1 MSKIR
6 VLPDILAH
14 KIAAGE
20 IVERPASVVK
30 ELVENSLDAS
40 STSVTVLVEAG
51 GKKSITVRDN
61 GTGMSAED
69 ASLAFQH
76 HATSKISSFE
86 DLSQIAT
93 LGFRGEA
100 LPSISSVSRLRLR
113 TVQSSGDSQDR
124 AGTEIEFERGKLV
137 GQREIAWP
145 KGTEIRVSDLFF
157 NVPARR
163 KFLRTVTTE
172 IGHISRQITHYAL
185 AHPEVE
191 FKLLHQNNPLLE
203 VPPVESLQDRIFQL
217 MGEQFLENLVPVEYE
232 RDGIEVV
239 GFTSLPHEQRSSA
252 RAQYLFVNR
261 RVVRDKVMTH
271 AIRLA
276 YRDLIPSSSH
286 PVVLLFVNLN
296 PERVDVNVH
305 PSKIEVRFTESD
317 AVHSAIYHG
326 IEEALARSRVDF
338 SSLARDLPSSQI
350 QTGEDRLQSVASSIN
365 RFFQRN
371 PDSSFGF
378 PELRRSS
385 GVYPAR
391 EISTSFPQSAESILQ
406 NDSADPHRH
415 QIPETAYLSPLPVIL
430 GQFVE
435 SFIVATDR
443 EGVMVIDQHVAHERI
458 LYDQALKRMSS
469 EDGASTQRLLMPIT
483 LDLTAEQATVLESIL
498 EQLNLNGFEVEWFGD
513 RTIAVKGVPEA
524 AAKIDDVHQLLEQIL
539 DDLGDAFRKAPGD
552 RVQRLREK
560 LAISLSCRA
569 AIKINTPLSE
579 DKMQW
584 LIDALFRCENPYTC
598 PHGRPIVLRLNLEDV
613 LRGFKRI

>member
-1 MSKIR
+1 
-6 VLPDILAH
+6 
-14 KIAAGE
+14 
-20 IVERPASVVK
+20 
-30 ELVENSLDAS
+30 
-40 STSVTVLVEAG
+40 
-51 GKKSITVRDN
+51 
-61 GTGMSAED
+61 
-69 ASLAFQH
+69 
-76 HATSKISSFE
+76 
-86 DLSQIAT
+86 
-93 LGFRGEA
+93 
-100 LPSISSVSRLRLR
+100 
-113 TVQSSGDSQDR
+113 
-124 AGTEIEFERGKLV
+124 
-137 GQREIAWP
+137 
-145 KGTEIRVSDLFF
+145 
-157 NVPARR
+157 
-163 KFLRTVTTE
+163 
-172 IGHISRQITHYAL
+172 
-185 AHPEVE
+185 
-191 FKLLHQNNPLLE
+191 
-203 VPPVESLQDRIFQL
+203 
-217 MGEQFLENLVPVEYE
+217 
-232 RDGIEVV
+232 
-239 GFTSLPHEQRSSA
+239 
-252 RAQYLFVNR
+252 
-261 RVVRDKVMTH
+261 MTH